1 MSIPKYVTIKRGQ
14 VEYISGLDRCQYTI
28 KELSRAALR
37 DVGKFVCQNA
47 RKKIRRRSGKARRY
61 LQYWVRSKQKY
72 PDMQIGYKPAGWYG
86 GYLETGTDS
95 ISKIAP
101 IYSTVAENIDEIRR
115 IEGQYLS
122 AIENENKAL
131 GLINESEELSDD
143 E

>member
-1 MSIPKYVTIKRGQ
+1 MSVPKYVTVKRGE

-61 LQYWVRSKQKY
+61 LQAWVRKKEC
-72 PDMQIGYKPAGWYG
+72 DLKIGYKPAGWYG

-122 AIENENKAL
+122 AIEDENKAL
-131 GLINESEELSDD
+131 GLINENEEVSDD